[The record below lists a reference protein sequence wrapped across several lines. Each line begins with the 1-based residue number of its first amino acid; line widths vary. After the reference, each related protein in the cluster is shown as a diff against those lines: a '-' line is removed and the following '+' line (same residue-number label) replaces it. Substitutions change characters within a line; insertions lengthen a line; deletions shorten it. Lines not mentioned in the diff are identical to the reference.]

1 MEKKFVN
8 RDACDGCNNC
18 VNMCASIHSAPRIK
32 IIEHDSAYY
41 SLVCQHCENAPCVKI
56 CPTNAMTTDG
66 VKTEDCIGCGLCSI
80 ICPFGAITIA
90 ESVAEKCDLCA
101 DREEGPACIKACTK
115 RAISVIDPAKIKIKN
130 QEKYLAKL
138 AGEYDVGSTSGRGF
152 VHFVTSAARAR
163 LALDE

>member
-1 MEKKFVN
+1 MEKIFVN

-66 VKTEDCIGCGLCSI
+66 VKTEDCIGCGLCKKN
-80 ICPFGAITIA
+80 CPAEAIDGEKKQKHVIDTTKCLKCGACMEKCRKGAI
-90 ESVAEKCDLCA
+90 
-101 DREEGPACIKACTK
+101 IK
-115 RAISVIDPAKIKIKN
+115 
-130 QEKYLAKL
+130 E
-138 AGEYDVGSTSGRGF
+138 
-152 VHFVTSAARAR
+152 
-163 LALDE
+163 